1 MNQAT
6 TIIPTEDDFR
16 AYEKVRQGGK
26 FNMRDPRAQQL
37 SGLDKDT
44 YMAVLDQYFEL
55 NARYPHVREEVRA
68 EQND

>member
-1 MNQAT
+1 MAQAT

-16 AYEKVRQGGK
+16 AYEEVRQGGV
-26 FNMRDPRAQQL
+26 FNMLDRRARVL
-37 SGLDKDT
+37 SGLDRDT
-44 YMAVLDQYFEL
+44 YMAVLKQYTEL